1 MRRESFFD
9 IDGRCTTNL
18 TNKDVYKK
26 SRKYFYINE
35 KIRSQVTEE
44 RIYNNIKKFYKLD
57 ITTKLD
63 NFLEKIQE
71 IKSKVALDK
80 SLTNIDKCIHIPF
93 IIPQIKKHEDIGL
106 DLSEILIP
114 SLKKAYENRFP
125 EYSFT
130 NYCKDKLHG
139 RIKILKNSRYEKL
152 LQRLKDR
159 EIVGIL
165 YLSLNEFSYPAAEE
179 TLTNLP
185 KILKLAGPYEIFSS
199 LIGVPDLLYRNEKY
213 PPLLWMSAI
222 TDNQEDHCSYHIE
235 PYGYN
240 LTFNKRSHLNQAA
253 EYWWHSLSITD
264 F

>member
-1 MRRESFFD
+1 MQRKSFFD

-18 TNKDVYKK
+18 TNKEVYKK
-26 SRKYFYINE
+26 SRKYFYIDE
-35 KIRSQVTEE
+35 KLRSQVTEE
-44 RIYNNIKKFYKLD
+44 QIYKNIKKFHKID
-57 ITTKLD
+57 ITIKFD

-71 IKSKVALDK
+71 IKSKVSLDK
-80 SLTNIDKCIHIPF
+80 NLSNIDKCIHIPF

-114 SLKKAYENRFP
+114 SLKKAYEHRFP
-125 EYSFT
+125 EYNFI
-130 NYCKDKLHG
+130 NYCQNKLHG

-152 LQRLKDR
+152 LEVLKER

-179 TLTNLP
+179 TLSNLP
-185 KILKLAGPYEIFSS
+185 KILNLAGPYEIFSS
-199 LIGVPDLLYRNEKY
+199 LIGVPDLLYRHEKY
-213 PPLLWMSAI
+213 SPLLWMSAI
-222 TDNQEDHCSYHIE
+222 TDNQEDYCSYHIE
-235 PYGYN
+235 SYGYD